1 MLQNIV
7 LVRHGETDWSLHLR
21 HTGRTDIPL
30 TEEGRQEAERLGRAL
45 RGRSFS
51 RVLSSPLK
59 RASETCWL
67 TGFGERAEYR
77 DALMEWDYG
86 KYEGET
92 TVAIRRQAPDW
103 TVWRYGAPGGERPE
117 EVGSRADG
125 VLEEVRRIDG
135 DILIFSHGHFLRVL
149 TARWL
154 GLAPGE
160 GRLFALD
167 PATLSMLGYE
177 REQPVIRVWNQP
189 VVP

>member
-1 MLQNIV
+1 
-7 LVRHGETDWSLHLR
+7 
-21 HTGRTDIPL
+21 
-30 TEEGRQEAERLGRAL
+30 
-45 RGRSFS
+45 
-51 RVLSSPLK
+51 
-59 RASETCWL
+59 
-67 TGFGERAEYR
+67 
-77 DALMEWDYG
+77 
-86 KYEGET
+86 
-92 TVAIRRQAPDW
+92 
-103 TVWRYGAPGGERPE
+103 
-117 EVGSRADG
+117 
-125 VLEEVRRIDG
+125 VRRIDG